1 MNDIVFPCSQRDVL
15 DELRKI
21 KDLDM
26 LDMIPERDTS
36 AKRVGGQLKPKG
48 KVKVNGKVTAAPRS
62 RVGSKAASRIAEK
75 ENVAQKKTQV
85 CCLQENCDSL

>member
-1 MNDIVFPCSQRDVL
+1 MFPCTQRDVL

-21 KDLDM
+21 KDLDV

-36 AKRVGGQLKPKG
+36 AKRVGGQLKPK
-48 KVKVNGKVTAAPRS
+48 VKVNNKVTAAPRS
-62 RVGSKAASRIAEK
+62 RVGSKAASRITEK

-85 CCLQENCDSL
+85 CYLTENCDSL